1 MKNEKGIENTVEGSE
16 REAGDRA
23 GPRAPEGL
31 GIRRVSAVES
41 AKKVE
46 TSEYQFEAVR
56 NWIVEGR
63 GNFASIIKAIRA
75 SSDEEQQAELK
86 RKLPGVMFSG
96 TFAKRSSKEL
106 IQHSGLICMDFD
118 YVEHPE
124 EVIDNMRFDPHLA
137 LAFTSPRGN
146 GVKAVFCIPQD
157 CNHQEAFETVRDYCA
172 TMYDLQAD
180 ESGKDVGRLCFL
192 SVDPDAHYAP
202 DAVPLRVA
210 PKVEAP
216 KPQKAATEGD
226 RIGDRYQASSD
237 ICNRSADL
245 LRSAGWK
252 IGRSGGDQTFCTR
265 PGKERGVSGTLFSDG
280 GFYCFSDNASPLD
293 PSQGYSAFALLATM
307 EHGGDFKET
316 AQALVEEFGEPSSPS
331 ISGRDFY
338 GKGGDPFQTDELPS
352 DAPLN
357 ERMQA
362 VISKLPKWTSA
373 ADIPDDIHKRLII
386 KYPVLIDGILKQG
399 TKMVLGGGSKT
410 YKTWTLLDLAVSA
423 AGGHT
428 WLGKQV
434 VSTGKKVI
442 YINLEVL
449 DEEFQGRIKDVCQ
462 AKGVERP
469 ANLHPWSLRGI
480 CNDLRVMLAAI
491 KEWCASDEIALIVVD
506 PIYKA
511 LGDRDE
517 NSAGDMNALM
527 NEVEAICNET
537 GAAVVFGAHF
547 SKGNQAEKS
556 AMDRISGS
564 GVFGRDPDAILTLT
578 PHEEDKCFTVES
590 SLRSFAPMEPFVVEL
605 DFPLFKERSD
615 LNAGALKRPG
625 QKITS
630 GQILKLIEQTNGTG
644 ITRDEVLEKLEEEGH
659 DVARKTIINRIGML
673 KKAGKVHDGA
683 MGRIFLSNRSQHV
696 DNHG

>member
-1 MKNEKGIENTVEGSE
+1 MKNETGIESTGEGVE
-16 REAGDRA
+16 RHAGDRA
-23 GPRAPEGL
+23 GAGQAEGL
-31 GIRRVSAVES
+31 GLRRVSAVES
-41 AKKVE
+41 AKKVDTTE
-46 TSEYQFEAVR
+46 HQFEVIR
-56 NWIVEGR
+56 NWIVKGS
-63 GNFASIIKAIRA
+63 GNFAKIVKAIRA

-118 YVEHPE
+118 YVEHPDQ
-124 EVIDNMRFDPHLA
+124 VIDNMRFDPHLA
-137 LAFTSPRGN
+137 LAFISPRGN

-172 TMYDLQAD
+172 TMYELEAD
-180 ESGKDVGRLCFL
+180 ESGKDVSRLCFL

-210 PKVEAP
+210 PKVEVP
-216 KPQKAATEGD
+216 KRAEKYDATEGD
-226 RIGDRYQASSD
+226 RIGDRYQASPD
-237 ICNRSADL
+237 IWNRSADL

-252 IGRSGGDQTFCTR
+252 IGRSGGDRTFCTR

-280 GFYCFSDNASPLD
+280 GFYCFSDQAAPLD

-316 AQALVEEFGEPSSPS
+316 AQALVEEFGEPTAPS

-338 GKGGDPFQTDELPS
+338 GKGVDPFQTDDLPS
-352 DAPLN
+352 DAPIE
-357 ERMQA
+357 ERKLA
-362 VISKLPKWTSA
+362 VINKLPMWTSA
-373 ADIPDDIHKRLII
+373 ADIPDDIEKRLLI

-399 TKMVLGGGSKT
+399 TKMVLGGGSKSN
-410 YKTWTLLDLAVSA
+410 KTWTLLDLAISA

-434 VSTGKKVI
+434 ISTGKLVI
-442 YINLEVL
+442 YINMEII
-449 DEEFQGRIKDVCQ
+449 EMEFQGRIKKVCE
-462 AKGVERP
+462 AKGVDRP
-469 ANLHPWSLRGI
+469 AKLVEWSLRGH
-480 CNDLRVMLAAI
+480 CNDLTVMLEGI
-491 KEWCASDEIALIVVD
+491 KHRCQNEEIALIVVD

-517 NSAGDMNALM
+517 NSAGDMNSLM
-527 NEVEAICNET
+527 TEIEAICSET
-537 GAAVVFGAHF
+537 RAAVVFGAHF
-547 SKGNQAEKS
+547 SKGNQSEKS

-590 SLRSFAPMEPFVVEL
+590 SLRSFAPMEPFVVE
-605 DFPLFKERSD
+605 FEWPLFQSRED
-615 LNAGALKRPG
+615 LDARRLKKG
-625 QKITS
+625 NQKIS
-630 GQILKLIEQTNGTG
+630 DGMILDILKVEPAGMTAQTLVDTLAAN
-644 ITRDEVLEKLEEEGH
+644 DCEASEKT
-659 DVARKTIINRIGML
+659 VRNRISGL
-673 KKAGKVHDGA
+673 KKAGKIHQGA
-683 MGRIFLSNRSQHV
+683 M
-696 DNHG
+696 NHYFITA